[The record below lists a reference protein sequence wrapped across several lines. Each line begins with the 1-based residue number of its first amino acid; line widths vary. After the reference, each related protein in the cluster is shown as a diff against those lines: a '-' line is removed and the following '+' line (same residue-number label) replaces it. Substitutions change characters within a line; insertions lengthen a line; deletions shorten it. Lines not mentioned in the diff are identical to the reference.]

1 MKIYEIGTE
10 TLLEVAITIKKAVF
24 EDSTEKFEIKKYE
37 SDTPIANYK
46 KDKEDIVISIKSLD
60 TANEIK
66 ANMQGK
72 ILPFFRSLL
81 NSKSDIFTKNNI
93 ELKIKNTRIA
103 KYFAEAKRIDITA
116 DEETDFKKCLKSDTN
131 IYNLNVHKITI
142 KRLNCEISYSIDNQ
156 GYEIREL
163 KFNDAGIHIEYYKI
177 GTKTQSNINSEIFS
191 VRNVIEIENIF
202 KALEIYNI
210 SKNMLKDITSN
221 IYVLNE
227 KYLFLT
233 SAIKLITN
241 KLRNE
246 VKDVTNPKN
255 LSEIAIIQ
263 GLNLSKDNINITSNA
278 SYKIICDISSNVN
291 VPDVKFYTLVNGFN
305 TEISHKYGKTEIA
318 IQEQVPVSK
327 IADTVK
333 DFVKNTNIL
342 SSLKKDEQIK
352 FIIPVSKQ
360 KNIGVILKDNKINV
374 FKHKFTKA
382 ELAQFEKLKNK
393 YDVTVT
399 DTFK

>member
-1 MKIYEIGTE
+1 
-10 TLLEVAITIKKAVF
+10 
-24 EDSTEKFEIKKYE
+24 
-37 SDTPIANYK
+37 
-46 KDKEDIVISIKSLD
+46 
-60 TANEIK
+60 
-66 ANMQGK
+66 
-72 ILPFFRSLL
+72 
-81 NSKSDIFTKNNI
+81 
-93 ELKIKNTRIA
+93 
-103 KYFAEAKRIDITA
+103 
-116 DEETDFKKCLKSDTN
+116 
-131 IYNLNVHKITI
+131 
-142 KRLNCEISYSIDNQ
+142 
-156 GYEIREL
+156 
-163 KFNDAGIHIEYYKI
+163 
-177 GTKTQSNINSEIFS
+177 
-191 VRNVIEIENIF
+191 
-202 KALEIYNI
+202 
-210 SKNMLKDITSN
+210 MLKDITSN

-233 SAIKLITN
+233 SAIKLIAN
-241 KLRNE
+241 KLRTE
-246 VKDVTNPKN
+246 VKDVANPKN

-263 GLNLSKDNINITSNA
+263 GLNLSEDKINVTSDE
-278 SYKIICDISSNVN
+278 SYKIIYDILSNGN
-291 VPDVKFYTLVNGFN
+291 VPGIKFYTLVNGFN

>member
-10 TLLEVAITIKKAVF
+10 ILLEVAITIKKAVF
-24 EDSTEKFEIKKYE
+24 EDSMEKFEIKKYE
-37 SDTPIANYK
+37 SDTTIANYK
-46 KDKEDIVISIKSLD
+46 KDKEGIVISIKSLN

-66 ANMQGK
+66 ADIQGK

-81 NSKSDIFTKNNI
+81 NSKDNRFTKNNI
-93 ELKIKNTRIA
+93 ELKLKNTRMA

-116 DEETDFKKCLKSDTN
+116 DEETDFKKCLKSDIN

-142 KRLNCEISYSIDNQ
+142 KRLNCEISYNIDNQ

-233 SAIKLITN
+233 SAIKLIAN
-241 KLRNE
+241 KLRTE
-246 VKDVTNPKN
+246 VKDVANPKN

-263 GLNLSKDNINITSNA
+263 GLNLSKDKINVTSDE
-278 SYKIICDISSNVN
+278 SYKIICDISSNDN
-291 VPDVKFYTLVNGFN
+291 VPDIKFYTLVNGFN
-305 TEISHKYGKTEIA
+305 TEINHKYGKTEIA
-318 IQEQVPVSK
+318 IQEQVPVPK

>member
-24 EDSTEKFEIKKYE
+24 EDSMEKFEIKKYE
-37 SDTPIANYK
+37 SDTTIANYK
-46 KDKEDIVISIKSLD
+46 KDKEGIVISIKSLN

-66 ANMQGK
+66 ADMQGK
-72 ILPFFRSLL
+72 ILSFFRSLL
-81 NSKSDIFTKNNI
+81 NSKDNRFTKNNI

-116 DEETDFKKCLKSDTN
+116 DEETDFKKCLKSDIN

-142 KRLNCEISYSIDNQ
+142 KRLNCEISYSIDSQ

-233 SAIKLITN
+233 SAIKLIAN

-246 VKDVTNPKN
+246 VKDVANPKN
-255 LSEIAIIQ
+255 ISEIAIIQ
-263 GLNLSKDNINITSNA
+263 GLNLSKDKINVTSDE
-278 SYKIICDISSNVN
+278 SYKIIYDISSNVN
-291 VPDVKFYTLVNGFN
+291 VTDIKFYTLVNGFN
-305 TEISHKYGKTEIA
+305 AEISHKYGKTEIA

-382 ELAQFEKLKNK
+382 ELAQCEKLKKK
-393 YDVTVT
+393 YDVAVT